1 MRQVERERGVVL
13 LMSLIVLLVLSVVA
27 VTAARSSGLEL
38 LIANNTQFATDA
50 FLRAE
55 AGVSAAENYIQTT
68 HPQGGPAFDFDA
80 VTTDGLYTRDAI
92 NPRDTDWSGFSFER
106 VLDGNGNEIARYV
119 VEYMGTMASSGGSL
133 RAGGSSGVRYV
144 YRITALGIAERGTAR
159 LVSTIYATT

>member
-1 MRQVERERGVVL
+1 
-13 LMSLIVLLVLSVVA
+13 MSLIVLLMLSVVT
-27 VTAARSSGLEL
+27 VTAARSSGIEL

-55 AGVSAAENYIQTT
+55 AGVTAAENYIVAT
-68 HPQGGPAFDFDA
+68 HGQGGPAFDFDA
-80 VTTDGLYTRDAI
+80 ITTDGLYTRGAVDAS
-92 NPRDTDWSGFSFER
+92 RTDWSNIAFES
-106 VLDGNGNEIARYV
+106 VNDANGNEIARYV
-119 VEYMGTMASSGGSL
+119 IEYMGTMASSGGSL